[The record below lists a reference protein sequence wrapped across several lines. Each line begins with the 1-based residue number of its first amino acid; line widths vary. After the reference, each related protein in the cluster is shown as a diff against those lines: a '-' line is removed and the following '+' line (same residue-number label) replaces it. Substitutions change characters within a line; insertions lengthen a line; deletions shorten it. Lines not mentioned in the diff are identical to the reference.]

1 MAKLNVK
8 GIFKAIIAGG
18 TAIGAAILGNEAR
31 KCFTK
36 PCTDAD
42 DIFDDADMIPEAEAD
57 VTEDPAEEAEDDE
70 PDEVPED

>member
-1 MAKLNVK
+1 MANLNVK

-36 PCTDAD
+36 PCADAD
-42 DIFDDADMIPEAEAD
+42 DIFDDADMIPEAD
-57 VTEDPAEEAEDDE
+57 VTEDPAEEAAEEDE
-70 PDEVPED
+70 TAEVPED

>member
-36 PCTDAD
+36 PCADAD
-42 DIFDDADMIPEAEAD
+42 DIFDDAEIPEAEAD
-57 VTEDPAEEAEDDE
+57 VTEEPAEDEADDE
-70 PDEVPED
+70 EETPED

>member
-1 MAKLNVK
+1 MANLNVK

-36 PCTDAD
+36 PCAEANV
-42 DIFDDADMIPEAEAD
+42 IFDDAEIPEAD
-57 VTEDPAEEAEDDE
+57 VTEEPAEEAEEDE
-70 PDEVPED
+70 PAEAED